1 MSSEPTTAAAS
12 GDDERP
18 GAGEGGRVRSLERA
32 IALINRVADAAPE
45 GDTAANLAQLCGIN
59 RATAWRLLATM
70 EAHGLVE
77 RDPASNRYGVGFA
90 VARLAASAGV
100 DGLVRRAHHIVVR
113 VCEQTGETADLA
125 VARRHGLTYVD
136 EVAPASVLAA
146 NWLGRPV
153 PLHATSSG
161 KAFLAWLPEGEVTSL
176 LAGALTPYTD
186 TTIVDRGRLAEEL
199 RRTRARGYGV
209 CTGEFEPNLFG
220 VSAPVLD
227 PAGRPYAV
235 FSIWGPK
242 DRVLESRFAALGAL
256 AMESATAVARTARD
270 ASG

>member
-1 MSSEPTTAAAS
+1 MEHTVAGPAS
-12 GDDERP
+12 

-45 GDTAANLAQLCGIN
+45 GDTAANLAQLCGLN

-77 RDPASNRYGVGFA
+77 RDPATNRYGVGFA

-100 DGLVRRAHHIVVR
+100 DALVRRAHHIVVR
-113 VCEQTGETADLA
+113 VAEQTGETADLA

-136 EVAPASVLAA
+136 EVAPSSVLSA

-161 KAFLAWLPEGEVTSL
+161 KAFLAWLPEAEVGSL
-176 LAGALTPYTD
+176 LAGGLTAYTD
-186 TTIVDRGRLAEEL
+186 TTIVDRDRLEAEL
-199 RRTRARGYGV
+199 RRTKERGYGV
-209 CTGEFEPNLFG
+209 CVGEFEPNLFG

-227 PAGRPYAV
+227 TGGRPVAV
-235 FSIWGPK
+235 FSIWGPQ
-242 DRVLESRFAALGAL
+242 DRVPESRFGPLGVLAVDSAA
-256 AMESATAVARTARD
+256 AVARTISEAAPAR
-270 ASG
+270 S